1 MWSTHLSGICGT
13 DSVPSCGAV
22 IDGEESSARSDSGA
36 VFFAM
41 IAGSNVADDRLR
53 WSDMV
58 LVVMFSVVK
67 GSK

>member
-1 MWSTHLSGICGT
+1 M
-13 DSVPSCGAV
+13 PSCGAV
-22 IDGEESSARSDSGA
+22 IDGEESSARSDSAA

-41 IAGSNVADDRLR
+41 IAGSNVADDRFR

-58 LVVMFSVVK
+58 LAVMGSVVK

>member
-1 MWSTHLSGICGT
+1 M
-13 DSVPSCGAV
+13 PSCGAV

>member
-1 MWSTHLSGICGT
+1 MWCTHLSGICGT
-13 DSVPSCGAV
+13 DSVPSCGAA
-22 IDGEESSARSDSGA
+22 IDGGKSSARSDSWA

-41 IAGSNVADDRLR
+41 IAEYNVADDRLR

-58 LVVMFSVVK
+58 LAVMVSVIK